1 MENKSLKSG
10 FCPVC
15 EGNNVF
21 TNKGRTKQGERT
33 IIPVT
38 SFRQIFTDIYMCISC
53 GYIQEFT
60 EDKYLK
66 EEKTMTKL
74 KEKWKRVL

>member
-10 FCPVC
+10 LCPVC
-15 EGNNVF
+15 EGNNIF
-21 TNKGRTKQGERT
+21 TNKERTKQGERT
-33 IIPVT
+33 IIPVS
-38 SFRQIFTDIYMCISC
+38 SFRQIFTDTYMCLSC
-53 GYIQEFT
+53 GYIQEFA

-66 EEKTMTKL
+66 DEKTMTKL

>member
-21 TNKGRTKQGERT
+21 TNKGMTKQGERI

-38 SFRQIFTDIYMCISC
+38 SFRSVHADVYLCISC
-53 GYIQEFT
+53 GYIQEFA
-60 EDKYLK
+60 EK
-66 EEKTMTKL
+66 ENLQDEKMMAKL